1 MVTTSLVNE
10 LLSKA
15 LDDNCPVPSLV
26 NHAFVVAK
34 KLKVQGFA
42 NWLDFEMKGY
52 EYEYEIPSYRRCIV
66 EVRALDRNRWVP
78 IVLEEEDARN
88 LSEVFMNPPIATLS
102 SWVDAGKSEI
112 ELPFMPEYQKDLMIQ
127 LDIHQRISRFISV
140 HQVKQIIDDV
150 KTGIIEWALRL
161 EEEGI
166 VGEVMAFSKAEQEKA
181 MGITYNISNHTIN
194 GPVIGSQV
202 QQGTKDSK
210 QEQSINYKFIQE
222 TLEELKRE
230 LPHMGLSSEKHSA
243 IGTMIQSVSPL
254 VQAPNPGMNGITREL
269 FSSIRNIVE
278 GITASQTHSMLK
290 DKLDMIISFFS

>member
-15 LDDNCPVPSLV
+15 LDDNCPVPNLV

-42 NWLDFEMKGY
+42 NWLNFEMKGY

-127 LDIHQRISRFISV
+127 LDIHQRISRFISA
-140 HQVKQIIDDV
+140 HQVKQIMDDV

-166 VGEVMAFSKAEQEKA
+166 VGEGMMFSKAEQEKA
-181 MGITYNISNHTIN
+181 KNITYNINTIN
-194 GPVIGSQV
+194 GPMIGSQI
-202 QQGTKDSK
+202 QQSTKDSI
-210 QEQSINYKFIQE
+210 QEQSVDYTFVQE
-222 TLEELKRE
+222 TLEDLKRE
-230 LPHMGLSSEKHSA
+230 LPHMGLSGEEQSKIE
-243 IGTMIQSVSPL
+243 TLIQAVSPL
-254 VQAPNPGMNGITREL
+254 VQAQNSSTNGITREL
-269 FSSIRNIVE
+269 FSSIRNILE
-278 GITASQTHSMLK
+278 GITASQTHSILK